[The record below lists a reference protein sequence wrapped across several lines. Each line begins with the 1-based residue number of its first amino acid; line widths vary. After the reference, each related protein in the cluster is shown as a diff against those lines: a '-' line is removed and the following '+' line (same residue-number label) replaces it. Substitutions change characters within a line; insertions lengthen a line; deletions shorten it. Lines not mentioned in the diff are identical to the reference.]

1 METEKIEMIK
11 KERKEY
17 SDQAKTITTMES
29 VLRTMMKMTGKS
41 EEELRNEMRQE
52 LEELE
57 REVSALKELLK
68 TKPTPKAKGGKKKA
82 ETEGEEQKAEK
93 EEKPKK
99 AKAAP
104 KKKAVVAAEA
114 SSVVSITEAATVTDE
129 EVTVTEVK
137 EEKPKAKKA
146 APKKKAAVAA
156 VVATEATEGEVSEV
170 KEEKPKAKKA
180 APKKKAELTEGE
192 EKPKAKK
199 AAPKKKV
206 AAAAT
211 EAVKE
216 VHEPE
221 LMQELEREMPTVEVT
236 ATEED
241 EEVEVE
247 EIEYD
252 GVKYLRSGKGI
263 VYDIETSEEIGRWNE
278 ETKSIEVE

>member
-1 METEKIEMIK
+1 
-11 KERKEY
+11 
-17 SDQAKTITTMES
+17 MES
-29 VLRTMMKMTGKS
+29 VLRTMKKMTGKS

-82 ETEGEEQKAEK
+82 ETEGEEQKDEKAEK

-104 KKKAVVAAEA
+104 KKKAA
-114 SSVVSITEAATVTDE
+114 
-129 EVTVTEVK
+129 
-137 EEKPKAKKA
+137 
-146 APKKKAAVAA
+146 AA
-156 VVATEATEGEVSEV
+156 VV
-170 KEEKPKAKKA
+170 
-180 APKKKAELTEGE
+180 
-192 EKPKAKK
+192 
-199 AAPKKKV
+199 
-206 AAAAT
+206 
-211 EAVKE
+211 E

-221 LMQELEREMPTVEVT
+221 LMQELEREMPAAVT

-263 VYDIETSEEIGRWNE
+263 VYDMETNEEIGRWNE

>member
-11 KERKEY
+11 KERIEY
-17 SDQAKTITTMES
+17 SDQAKRITTMES

-114 SSVVSITEAATVTDE
+114 SVVSITEGAAVTDE

-146 APKKKAAVAA
+146 APKKKAAAA
-156 VVATEATEGEVSEV
+156 VVVATEATEGEVSEV

-180 APKKKAELTEGE
+180 APKKKAEVTEGE

-199 AAPKKKV
+199 AAPKKK
-206 AAAAT
+206 AAAA
-211 EAVKE
+211 AVVE

-221 LMQELEREMPTVEVT
+221 LMQELEREMPTAAVT

-252 GVKYLRSGKGI
+252 GVKYLRSVKGI

>member
-1 METEKIEMIK
+1 MIRK
-11 KERKEY
+11 KRIEY
-17 SDQAKTITTMES
+17 SDQAKREMES
-29 VLRTMMKMTGKS
+29 VLRRMMKMTGKS

-82 ETEGEEQKAEK
+82 ETEGEEQKDVK

-104 KKKAVVAAEA
+104 KKKAVVAAEG
-114 SSVVSITEAATVTDE
+114 SVVSITEGAAAVTDE

-146 APKKKAAVAA
+146 APKKKAAAA
-156 VVATEATEGEVSEV
+156 VVATEATEGEVSEM

-180 APKKKAELTEGE
+180 APKKKAEVTEGE

-199 AAPKKKV
+199 AAPKKK
-206 AAAAT
+206 AAAS

-221 LMQELEREMPTVEVT
+221 LMQELEREMPAAAVT
-236 ATEED
+236 PTEED